1 MFRVYI
7 LSNNEHT
14 NDKNDGANNE
24 GTLWGPCGGA
34 EDAGAVWNCYDF
46 QDAASLFCENH
57 ES

>member
-1 MFRVYI
+1 MTRMMAQTKRV
-7 LSNNEHT
+7 L
-14 NDKNDGANNE
+14 
-24 GTLWGPCGGA
+24 CGGL